1 MFIATSMFINSIVQ
15 MFFMTN
21 ADEFSELIRTG
32 GLDFALLEADR
43 HAVLDFAAA
52 DRVGVAG
59 EFRGGR
65 AC

>member
-1 MFIATSMFINSIVQ
+1 MFINSIVQ

-43 HAVLDFAAA
+43 HAVSHFAAEG
-52 DRVGVAG
+52 RMGVAL
-59 EFRGGR
+59 EISRWR
-65 AC
+65 PC